1 MLRKCEHWAGQER
14 IIAHPLDA
22 GFKLKVYRTFRKRP
36 ERLLNVLCTFN
47 LRPQSTGHFFAKVS
61 FSTAYLSVNK
71 FDNVCLSE
79 TFLYSEF
86 ITDDDNLQIS
96 GYSIAMVDHT
106 SNKKHG
112 RITKIHYL

>member
-1 MLRKCEHWAGQER
+1 MHWVGQER

-47 LRPQSTGHFFAKVS
+47 LRPQSTGHIFYIKVS
-61 FSTAYLSVNK
+61 FSAVHLSVNK

-96 GYSIAMVDHT
+96 GYSIARVDHT